1 MSGSGGDGVRVNID
15 ADASGFVDSS
25 DKAARAAANLAAS
38 LANVTTVGTRF
49 KSAFS
54 GSEPLGG
61 LEAAL
66 LKAGVSAEQVAQT
79 VGHAGSSF
87 IGAAAAAKAA
97 AVSFTA
103 FSTDGLGVDRAFRS
117 AAESAEVFSKSLN
130 PTALQRLRAL
140 MGDEIPAAFRM
151 TQNATALV
159 IKDLF
164 GIDIAFKSAAESAR
178 SFQLKLDPS
187 PLTTLR
193 AAMSATATG
202 ANVMVTTIDQA
213 VLAGTGL
220 GASFKSAADS
230 AAAFMATLN
239 PTPVAAF
246 RAAMA
251 SVAPGNKVV
260 STSIDEMI
268 VAATGLGAP
277 LKSAADSAAAF
288 VASLA
293 PTPLRA
299 FRDAMAEADAAIT
312 HTQVSINDAIA
323 AATGQDRALKSAS
336 DSAEAFSRK
345 LGLTKAPL
353 ENLRDLMG
361 IEIPGASVKVV
372 ASVNDLIAALIT
384 GNGSFKSAADS
395 AAVFSREIVRIPAA
409 QLRAALSSVAAE
421 TKVVRTSIQDAIT
434 SGTGL
439 GTSFKEA
446 AASAEVFTEALNG
459 TTTPLSK
466 LRALMAD
473 EVPDALDKTK
483 SASDR
488 AARGGSMMTME
499 FIRLGHEAVV
509 GNWTRIPGTLMVVAE
524 YSDTVRTALANL
536 VNSFT
541 TMQFAG
547 VGAVLAVAGAFVIMI
562 ERAHAATLAINEATS
577 AATMQGRSPAEA
589 RAQMVAFGAQMKDT
603 GIMGATA
610 MTQVASSISQLG
622 ELTEVQKSKIAGVGT
637 ALFLN
642 WQSDAK
648 KTGQEI
654 GQIFASTSSL
664 DSYLVKEHLLSLEQQ
679 QAWAKAATAAEKYD
693 IGIAA
698 ITARLG
704 PLNAQI
710 KAAGDEAKLNIA
722 IAQMT
727 PEGGGAVIG
736 KGNFDVPK
744 HLGDFEPGT
753 KQADPQAVADTQ
765 AVIDLNKHNTDLLL
779 LKEHLAAAERV
790 LASATAANNAE
801 QIKSAT
807 TAKANA
813 VAEIEQW
820 KAIGDASINAKQQAD
835 LAQILA
841 NRAAQGGAAKAMTE
855 DLHKLTMDFWDAEAA
870 KSGQTD
876 ATITREKT
884 AALAARTKLSESQ
897 NRVDSEYVQET
908 AQRATA
914 AGNAALTEADRVH
927 KGRQAMTEAATRAEL
942 AVYQAAATDMTR
954 IGHAADLERQ
964 EMSQRA
970 ARLHMML
977 LKEDASAEAAA
988 AKKSLGDKLSELSTE
1003 QAAVHDNF
1011 TAVMAIEDRKVAL
1024 LRAAGSEATKLLN
1037 DELSK
1042 RLNMIRQHEALVA
1055 ADRQRDDA
1063 KQRSEDSQE
1072 IAQNKAMLDEQVAEG
1087 QLTKIQAIA
1096 LERSF
1101 AAQKHAIELTALEAT
1116 LATLGA
1122 ETEAR
1127 KQQLRTMGLLKQQWA
1142 TEDAKLNR
1150 AAVLDFKAQWDKIVA
1165 PVESAMTQQIGAV
1178 LRGNATMGQAVR
1190 GFAAS
1195 VVISYLEMGAKK
1207 VFTEVSSQ
1215 AMATAAH
1222 ALGFS
1227 QRAAIGAA
1235 ETASGNSDLIV
1246 RLGRWIATQLGLT
1259 AATGAG
1265 ATARAGVLTAE
1276 QLAAVTA
1283 TGLTAR
1289 LSIAAA
1295 ASVAAAWAFADS
1307 ASLGPP
1313 GLVAAPGVS
1322 DGAYA
1327 EVMAFQATVP
1337 ALAVGAWNVPK
1348 DMGANLHAGEMVIPA
1363 SFAEGMRSAGGGG
1376 SSQTLNYAPTLNG
1389 GGADPASMR
1398 AQAGM
1403 IKSYMWHATR
1413 NGALRLPG
1421 R

>member
-15 ADASGFVDSS
+15 ADASGFVDNT
-25 DKAARAAANLAAS
+25 DKAARAAANLSAAAADLGNAVSRVSSSFGATSTDFSNIVGSMLKAGASVGEVAKFLGMSERAVLGYTTSLKQLTPEVLGTGSSMGAMAAAILKATEAQRTLQQSAAEVSTTMGERMRAAAATTGTAVEQMGRAFNASGQSAQDFLVKLEIGRWREFAALIDPAQRAIGGLGSALKQAAGAATDLDTKAAS
-38 LANVTTVGTRF
+38 LAQ
-49 KSAFS
+49 S
-54 GSEPLGG
+54 
-61 LEAAL
+61 
-66 LKAGVSAEQVAQT
+66 
-79 VGHAGSSF
+79 
-87 IGAAAAAKAA
+87 
-97 AVSFTA
+97 
-103 FSTDGLGVDRAFRS
+103 
-117 AAESAEVFSKSLN
+117 
-130 PTALQRLRAL
+130 
-140 MGDEIPAAFRM
+140 
-151 TQNATALV
+151 
-159 IKDLF
+159 
-164 GIDIAFKSAAESAR
+164 
-178 SFQLKLDPS
+178 
-187 PLTTLR
+187 
-193 AAMSATATG
+193 
-202 ANVMVTTIDQA
+202 
-213 VLAGTGL
+213 
-220 GASFKSAADS
+220 
-230 AAAFMATLN
+230 MA
-239 PTPVAAF
+239 
-246 RAAMA
+246 
-251 SVAPGNKVV
+251 
-260 STSIDEMI
+260 
-268 VAATGLGAP
+268 
-277 LKSAADSAAAF
+277 
-288 VASLA
+288 
-293 PTPLRA
+293 
-299 FRDAMAEADAAIT
+299 
-312 HTQVSINDAIA
+312 
-323 AATGQDRALKSAS
+323 QDR
-336 DSAEAFSRK
+336 
-345 LGLTKAPL
+345 
-353 ENLRDLMG
+353 
-361 IEIPGASVKVV
+361 
-372 ASVNDLIAALIT
+372 
-384 GNGSFKSAADS
+384 
-395 AAVFSREIVRIPAA
+395 
-409 QLRAALSSVAAE
+409 VAAE
-421 TKVVRTSIQDAIT
+421 T
-434 SGTGL
+434 SGASMQAL
-439 GTSFKEA
+439 AASFGDFTTKGHDA
-446 AASAEVFTEALNG
+446 AASAEFFARSLNPAPLTIMRTLFNGTAKEVEAMRASLVRVTTAAEDAAAEQAKVSYALDFSGRAARRAAESYAAFLAQNRPVTEASEALRVKLLAATNAVMQFGLDLNTTSRGSLQFNIGVKNAADSAKVFEEALNG
-459 TTTPLSK
+459 VQAPLQK
-466 LRALMAD
+466 LRTLMAE
-473 EVPDALDKTK
+473 EVPAAADATVQ
-483 SASDR
+483 ATGR
-488 AARGGSMMTME
+488 AGRGSSMMTME

-524 YSDTVRTALANL
+524 YSDTVRTALANM
-536 VNSFT
+536 VTSFT
-541 TMQFAG
+541 AMQFAG

-562 ERAHAATLAINEATS
+562 ERAHAATVAINEATS
-577 AATMQGRSPAEA
+577 AATMQGRSPSEA

-622 ELTEVQKSKIAGVGT
+622 ELTEAQKSKIAGVGT

-648 KTGQEI
+648 KTGSELA
-654 GQIFASTSSL
+654 QIFASTGSL

-679 QAWAKAATAAEKYD
+679 QAWAKATTAAEKYD

-710 KAAGDEAKLNIA
+710 KAAGDEAKLNVA

-753 KQADPQAVADTQ
+753 KQADPGAVADTQ
-765 AVIDLNKHNTDLLL
+765 AVIDLTKHNTELLL
-779 LKEHLAAAERV
+779 LKERLAAAERV

-813 VAEIEQW
+813 IAEIEQW

-841 NRAAQGGAAKAMTE
+841 NRTAAGGAAKAMTE
-855 DLHKLTMDFWDAEAA
+855 DLHKLTMEYWDAEAA
-870 KSGQTD
+870 KSDQTD
-876 ATITREKT
+876 AAITREKT
-884 AALAARTKLSESQ
+884 AAMTARRQLSESQ
-897 NRVDSEYVQET
+897 NRVDSEYIQQI
-908 AQRATA
+908 AQQATA
-914 AGNAALTEADRVH
+914 AGNKALTEADRLH
-927 KGRQAMTEAATRAEL
+927 KGRTAMTEAATAAEL
-942 AVYQAAATDMTR
+942 AVYQKAAADMSRT
-954 IGHAADLERQ
+954 GHAADLERQ
-964 EMSQRA
+964 EMDQRA
-970 ARLHMML
+970 SRLHMML
-977 LKEDASAEAAA
+977 LKEDASAESAA
-988 AKKSLGDKLSELSTE
+988 AKKSLGDKLSALSAD

-1011 TAVMAIEDRKVAL
+1011 NAVMAIEAQKIAL
-1024 LRAAGSEATKLLN
+1024 LQAAGTSATKLLN
-1037 DELSK
+1037 EEL
-1042 RLNMIRQHEALVA
+1042 IRERTLRREHAALVA

-1063 KQRSEDSQE
+1063 KKRGEDSQE

-1101 AAQKHAIELTALEAT
+1101 AAQKHAIELETMEAT
-1116 LATLGA
+1116 LKTLGD

-1127 KQQLRTMGLLKQQWA
+1127 KQQLRIMGLLKQQWA

-1150 AAVLDFKAQWDKIVA
+1150 AAVLDFKSQWDKIIA
-1165 PVESAMTQQIGAV
+1165 PVESAMSQQISTV

-1195 VVISYLEMGAKK
+1195 VVLSYIDMAAKK

-1235 ETASGNSDLIV
+1235 ETASGNSDLII

-1283 TGLTAR
+1283 TGVTAR

-1295 ASVAAAWAFADS
+1295 AAVAAAWAFADS

-1313 GLVAAPGVS
+1313 GLIAAPGVAA
-1322 DGAYA
+1322 GAYA
-1327 EVMAFQATVP
+1327 EVMVFQAAVP

-1363 SFAEGMRSAGGGG
+1363 SFAEGMRNAGSGGG
-1376 SSQTLNYAPTLNG
+1376 SAQTLNYQPTING
-1389 GGADPASMR
+1389 GSADPASMR

-1403 IKSYMWHATR
+1403 IKSYLWHATR